1 MAVAHRRLRTA
12 VQGRG
17 LVLLP
22 AAAFAL
28 HQLRYTLAYGSR
40 AGQVLAAQGHSY
52 MTSLAPWLVLLVAL
66 GAGSF
71 VLRVARGRDDRPRRS
86 PLRLWAAS
94 SGSLLGVYVVQELL
108 EGLFAAG
115 HPGGFTGVFGH
126 GGWWAVPLAL
136 LLGAALTALLHVGRL
151 LVPATRRRN
160 VFGPPPLTRTLR
172 AVLLP
177 LHAPLAGAAAGRA
190 PPVA

>member
-1 MAVAHRRLRTA
+1 MAHRRLRTA

-22 AAAFAL
+22 VAAFAL
-28 HQLRYTLAYGSR
+28 HQLRYTLAYGSHAR
-40 AGQVLAAQGHSY
+40 QVLAAQGHSY

-71 VLRVARGRDDRPRRS
+71 LLRVARGRDDRPRR
-86 PLRLWAAS
+86 PLFGLWALS
-94 SGSLLGVYVVQELL
+94 SGSLLAVYVVQELL
-108 EGLFAAG
+108 EALFAAG
-115 HPGGFTGVFGH
+115 HPGGFAGVFGH

-136 LLGAALTALLHVGRL
+136 LLGAVIAALLHVGRL
-151 LVPATRRRN
+151 LVPAAPRRN
-160 VFGPPPLTRTLR
+160 AFGPPPLTRALR
-172 AVLLP
+172 AVSLP

-190 PPVA
+190 PPAA